1 MSASNELRRSRK
13 RHGNEGR
20 ATAERQRSKVEV
32 RGHQAAGAQLEQEVP
47 VPLTSFRSRFR
58 HKRSAVENRFL
69 RKTTQTLASCENE
82 ERVFTDHRVLKK
94 ATRPQET
101 PSLPVCLR
109 SIFCLRHIVNL
120 FTHVPSGEYFCL
132 PWHILCK
139 SVLNRTF
146 LAILTSVNNKS

>member
-1 MSASNELRRSRK
+1 MSCDAAEKDTVMKDERPQNANVQRLRS
-13 RHGNEGR
+13 
-20 ATAERQRSKVEV
+20 EV
-32 RGHQAAGAQLEQEVP
+32 TKQLGPSLNRRFP

>member
-1 MSASNELRRSRK
+1 MSCEAAEKDTVMKDERPQNANVQKLRSEVTKQLGPSSNRRF
-13 RHGNEGR
+13 
-20 ATAERQRSKVEV
+20 
-32 RGHQAAGAQLEQEVP
+32 P

-120 FTHVPSGEYFCL
+120 FTHIPSGEYFCL